1 MKAYRDA
8 NFWVASR
15 AMGRCRCLHL
25 LRVFVVGP
33 HDVALA
39 AIVGV
44 VPPMEPAIELA
55 GSTGGRHVCV
65 GGEGSCHRRHC
76 LVEPLNFG

>member
-44 VPPMEPAIELA
+44 VPPMCALA
-55 GSTGGRHVCV
+55 GGVVAIDAIASLSR
-65 GGEGSCHRRHC
+65 
-76 LVEPLNFG
+76 